1 MNAHHSQQALERM
14 IVDAGFALG
23 DLTVASWFALMF
35 EFYRKQRADDCPPQS
50 GADMLLY
57 QWGVYDSGL
66 ELDITRQFIIG
77 DAEDENFWQLSLSFT
92 FSPCPEFRESGSG
105 NKWCKT
111 PRDRA
116 VDYFE
121 GFVRESAAYSAVVG
135 LQPVEVYL
143 DYFNAG

>member
-1 MNAHHSQQALERM
+1 M
-14 IVDAGFALG
+14 IADAGFALNA
-23 DLTVASWFALMF
+23 LTVADGFALMF

-50 GADMLLY
+50 DADMLLY
-57 QWGVYDSGL
+57 QWGAYDSGF
-66 ELDITRQFIIG
+66 ELNMTRQFIIG
-77 DAEDENFWQLSLSFT
+77 DAEDEDFWQLSLNFT
-92 FSPCPEFRESGSG
+92 FLPCPELREIGSG

-121 GFVRESAAYSAVVG
+121 GFVRESAAYVALVG
-135 LQPVEVYL
+135 LQPVNVEI